1 MTMIKFIFILF
12 YFILFIIFFKEI
24 MQWVMQPMKSMDVCE
39 WYTVEV
45 LWIFT
50 QDMGLNQFRFFNM
63 VRDILVKVKLEVT
76 RTSTVLN
83 VFGSKWSSD
92 VTRFIFCPNF
102 CKIVTSILQLD
113 LMNFFRKSMSL
124 VQPHNPR
131 NGNFDR
137 QYFDNIS

>member
-1 MTMIKFIFILF
+1 MAGRRANCSFMASMSAFICSCASSTSPITLA
-12 YFILFIIFFKEI
+12 LA
-24 MQWVMQPMKSMDVCE
+24 
-39 WYTVEV
+39 
-45 LWIFT
+45 

-63 VRDILVKVKLEVT
+63 VHDILVKVKLEVT

-83 VFGSKWSSD
+83 VFGSRRSSD

-102 CKIVTSILQLD
+102 CKMVTSILQLD

-124 VQPHNPR
+124 LQPDNPR
-131 NGNFDR
+131 NGNFNR